1 MGAGIF
7 RDGGEGVMIRIDTLD
22 GKLTHVAR
30 SYKIMEDG
38 YGASLYLWYSP
49 KGIGLYRGSEYDGRE
64 IPLSSLPDEII
75 KHTSREIFDK
85 SEQAGRVHGERE
97 WNALKEELEKEHHFC
112 PFCDFPKDVQD
123 AEWKIIPS
131 IEELRKHIVQYHLRV
146 SSDISIVD
154 NKKVEYRNVKLSE
167 GVTA

>member
-1 MGAGIF
+1 MIKIF
-7 RDGGEGVMIRIDTLD
+7 TLD
-22 GKLTHVAR
+22 PKNVFTHT
-30 SYKIMEDG
+30 SKTYKVLDHG
-38 YGASLYLWYSP
+38 YGTSLYLWSSP
-49 KGIGLYRGSEYDGRE
+49 EGIRLYRGSEYEGTE
-64 IPLSSLPDEII
+64 IPLASLNGEIV
-75 KHTSREIFDK
+75 KNESRKIFEEK
-85 SEQAGRVHGERE
+85 AQEGRKYGESE
-97 WNALKEELEKEHHFC
+97 WNKLKEKLQREYHFC

-131 IEELRKHIVQYHLRV
+131 IEELRKHISQYHLRV